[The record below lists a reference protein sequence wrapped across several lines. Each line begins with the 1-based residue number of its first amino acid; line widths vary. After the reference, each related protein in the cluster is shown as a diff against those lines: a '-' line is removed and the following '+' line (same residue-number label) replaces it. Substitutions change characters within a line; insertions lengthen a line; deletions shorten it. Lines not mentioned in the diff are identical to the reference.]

1 MKNCITTR
9 TWLKLLLCAFV
20 SQALGTSADAAR
32 VHLKSVPTVQDL
44 GTNLETCLSLA
55 GLGNKDVT
63 IIAEVEGTASV
74 TYINPGGNK
83 PAGQNKFP
91 VAEISSVTVPSNQV
105 KNGTVSVCLT
115 SPNVDPGDA
124 PNPNWTVQLDDVEFE
139 SVTIPVIQGG
149 KVVLKKTVNL

>member
-1 MKNCITTR
+1 M
-9 TWLKLLLCAFV
+9 
-20 SQALGTSADAAR
+20 
-32 VHLKSVPTVQDL
+32 VHDL

-74 TYINPGGNK
+74 TYINPGGNE

-91 VAEISSVTVPSNQV
+91 ITEFSSVTVPSNQV

-124 PNPNWTVQLDDVEFE
+124 PKPNWSVRLDDVEFD
-139 SVTIPVIQGG
+139 SVTITVIQGG